1 MLTLEQAKKLLTLED
16 YEKFKNLFWISQ
28 SEEFLSSQWYTTRE
42 MMQEIAIRNNCDD
55 GDPFDFGIISK

>member
-1 MLTLEQAKKLLTLED
+1 MLTLEQAKKLLTPED

-42 MMQEIAIRNNCDD
+42 MMQEIIIKNNCDD
-55 GDPFDFGIISK
+55 GDPFDFGVINR